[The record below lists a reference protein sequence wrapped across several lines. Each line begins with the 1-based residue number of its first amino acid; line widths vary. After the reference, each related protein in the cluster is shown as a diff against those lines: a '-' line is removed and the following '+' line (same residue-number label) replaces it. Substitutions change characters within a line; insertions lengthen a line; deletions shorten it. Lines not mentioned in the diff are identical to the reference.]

1 MHWTAKAHSA
11 VAGAPMRPKT
21 GPGPAVSAAAATAR
35 NARVSNGL
43 KEFLWLI
50 SDVERG
56 RVLDL
61 GPASQS
67 TINFF
72 IERGYRVS
80 TEDLLRSWKEF
91 LSTEEER
98 LRQAAPGDDERTSR
112 SLLVQKF
119 LDSSLNYAENTY
131 CGVLA
136 WDLFDYLDAELLPR
150 AMERIYRMLV
160 PGGAVLSLFHSRPPE
175 RFHRYRLVDN
185 QTIESLPAPTITV
198 HARVFQNREIL
209 DIFEEFRTSKTFVG
223 RDQIREALF
232 VK

>member
-1 MHWTAKAHSA
+1 MNWMAKAHSA
-11 VAGAPMRPKT
+11 AAPATTRPKAN
-21 GPGPAVSAAAATAR
+21 PGPAVAPAASNR
-35 NARVSNGL
+35 NGRVSNGL

-56 RVLDL
+56 RLLDL
-61 GPASQS
+61 GNASQS
-67 TINFF
+67 TLNFF
-72 IERGYRVS
+72 IERGYRIT

-98 LRQAAPGDDERTSR
+98 LRQAPVGQDERTSQA
-112 SLLVQKF
+112 LLVQKF
-119 LDSSLNYAENTY
+119 LDSSLDYPENSY

-160 PGGAVLSLFHSRPPE
+160 PGGAVLALFHSRPPD
-175 RFHRYRLVDN
+175 RFHRYRILDN
-185 QTIESLPAPTITV
+185 QTVETLPAPTLAV

-209 DIFEEFRTSKTFVG
+209 DIFGEFRTSKTFVG
-223 RDQIREALF
+223 RDQVREALF
-232 VK
+232 LK